1 MKKNKKKIYICYTGG
16 TIGMVR
22 SPNGYVPAKNFMH
35 EQLLKIPELHRDEM
49 PSFTLNEYEPLIDSS
64 NMNPNDWVRIAND
77 IYRNYEM
84 YDGFVIL
91 HGTDTMAYTSSA
103 LSFIFENLN
112 KPIIVTGSQIPL
124 CEIRSDAHNNLLTS
138 LFLAANYPVNE
149 VSLFFN
155 NKLLRGNR
163 AKKIHAD
170 GFDAFESPNLPPLIH
185 AGINIKVNKSL
196 IDLHNK
202 INVPVKINAL
212 YTQPIGVVTFYPGIS
227 TQVIKN
233 TILQPVKALIIQTFG
248 VGNAPQEPSFIQ
260 LLKEAN
266 ENKILILNITQCLSG
281 KVNMDGYAT
290 GKELQNV
297 GVISGYDITLE
308 AALTKLHLIL
318 SLPIS
323 FDERKILLGQ
333 NLKGEITY

>member
-22 SPNGYVPAKNFMH
+22 SPNGYVPAKNYMH

-77 IYRNYEM
+77 IYKNYEM

-196 IDLHNK
+196 IDLPK
-202 INVPVKINAL
+202 KRNVPVKINTL

-297 GVISGYDITLE
+297 GVTSGYDITLE

-323 FDERKILLGQ
+323 FDERKMLLAQ